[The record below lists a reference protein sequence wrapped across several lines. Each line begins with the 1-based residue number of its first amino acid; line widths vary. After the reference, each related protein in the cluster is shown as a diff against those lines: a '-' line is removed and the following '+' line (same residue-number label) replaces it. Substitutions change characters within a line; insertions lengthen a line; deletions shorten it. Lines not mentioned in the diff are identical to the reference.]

1 MKAKTLNQCNP
12 DYRDDEIEDHTALY
26 EGGQAFH
33 DRITRFLPK
42 NANEPDDLYTDRK
55 SRATYE
61 NLGGPLVDM
70 IGAWLF
76 SKPAQ
81 IDGLDEEWIEDVDR
95 QGTAINDWFR
105 ALFTDALVSRRSW
118 CWIDLP
124 AVVGPAPTSL
134 ADEEAMGLRAPYL
147 VRIPPHAVRNWGE
160 DDLGRLTWVMART
173 KFTRQA
179 DPLAPQQRVT
189 RWTLIDATTI
199 RRWEYVD
206 DPARPLTDETDV
218 GELPAIAHNIGAMP
232 VVRMVLP
239 AGLYAMQ
246 KLCDP
251 LLALTR
257 TANDHD
263 WTLHIAAHAL
273 MTLTT
278 SEGANV
284 RPVVGAGYYLG
295 LTRDGDGKD
304 EVGYAEPGGASN
316 ASRFERIK
324 DLRESV
330 HRVVQQMAAST
341 ASDGQGQTSAASKMA
356 DWASL
361 EVMLSA
367 YASIV
372 RTALEQ
378 VLDLVAGILRAPD
391 PKVSGLAG
399 WQEDDLAD
407 LVNAYSIAAPSVKS
421 PTFRKEMAK
430 RLAGA
435 FLPDLP
441 PEVRV
446 VVDREIDA
454 ADYADPE
461 VYPAVGAMPGA
472 GSGGNDAG
480 VAE

>member
-1 MKAKTLNQCNP
+1 MKAKLLNQAHT

-42 NANEPDDLYTDRK
+42 NANEPDDLYKDRK
-55 SRATYE
+55 SRASYE

-76 SKPAQ
+76 SKPAEVE
-81 IDGLDEEWIEDVDR
+81 GLDEAWIEDVDR
-95 QGTAINDWFR
+95 HGTAINDWFR
-105 ALFTDALVSRRSW
+105 AILTDALIARRSW
-118 CWIDLP
+118 CWVDLP
-124 AVVGPAPTSL
+124 ARPAVEPANA
-134 ADEEAMGLRAPYL
+134 ADEEAMGLRSPYL

-160 DDLGRLTWVMART
+160 DELGRLTWTMART
-173 KFTRQA
+173 EFVRQA
-179 DPLAPQQRVT
+179 GPLDPQQRVT
-189 RWTLIDATTI
+189 RWTLVDATEI
-199 RRWEYVD
+199 VLWEYVD
-206 DPARPLTDETDV
+206 REGFPLTDDTDV
-218 GELPAIAHNIGAMP
+218 PEVRRIAHKLGAMP
-232 VVRMVLP
+232 VVRMCLP

-278 SEGANV
+278 AEGANV

-295 LTRDGDGKD
+295 LTRDADGED
-304 EVGYAEPGGASN
+304 EVGFAEPGGASN
-316 ASRFERIK
+316 AARFERIQ
-324 DLRESV
+324 DLREAV
-330 HRVVQQMAAST
+330 HRVVQQMAASVGT
-341 ASDGQGQTSAASKMA
+341 EGQGQASAASKMA

-367 YASIV
+367 YAAIV
-372 RTALEQ
+372 RTTIEQ
-378 VLDLVAGILRAPD
+378 VLDIVARVMGVPE

-399 WQEDDLAD
+399 WQEDDLPEVVA
-407 LVNAYSIAAPSVKS
+407 AYAIAAPSVKS

-430 RLAGA
+430 RLASA
-435 FLPDLP
+435 FLPDAT
-441 PEVRV
+441 PETRTAI
-446 VVDREIDA
+446 DKEIDA

-461 VYPAVGAMPGA
+461 VYPPAQPPVREPAT
-472 GSGGNDAG
+472 
-480 VAE
+480 